1 MGKSWVEKVDNLTS
15 TLGRR
20 PELNELLDLCKDH
33 EMTTVELEAQR
44 ESWAIG
50 ITARCQHG
58 EVDFEQ
64 CPRCRE
70 REW

>member
-33 EMTTVELEAQR
+33 EMTTV
-44 ESWAIG
+44 
-50 ITARCQHG
+50 
-58 EVDFEQ
+58 
-64 CPRCRE
+64 
-70 REW
+70 